1 MSLACEPV
9 PGLGL
14 QRAVGVGRLS
24 VRQLDGRTR
33 LNRLYQ
39 EGCAKIR
46 IPKTYHGSALEA
58 VVINTSGGVTGGD
71 RMNWRFEA
79 GPGTH
84 LMLTTQ
90 ACEKVYKSSGGVA
103 ENTISLS
110 VEAGARLAWLPQETI
125 MFDRAGLSRSITA
138 DLAVD
143 AEALFLEPVVL
154 GRRSMGEHLEHADL
168 HDRWRISRDG
178 RLLHAEDFHLSG
190 PVRPVL
196 PQSAVTSG
204 RSAFA
209 TLLFVSPRAEG
220 FVTEARRLIGPGGGV
235 SCWNGKLLARVTA
248 EDSFELRKILLPLV
262 SLLNFGAELP
272 KVWSI

>member
-1 MSLACEPV
+1 MSLAPEAV
-9 PGLGL
+9 PPL

-46 IPKTYHGSALEA
+46 IPKTYHGTALEA

-71 RMNWRFEA
+71 RMNWRFDA

-103 ENTISLS
+103 ENTIALS

-125 MFDRAGLSRSITA
+125 LFERAGLSRSITA
-138 DLAVD
+138 DLAAD
-143 AEALFLEPVVL
+143 AEALFLEPIVL
-154 GRRSMGEHLEHADL
+154 GRRSIMQICTTDGAFLETAGCFM
-168 HDRWRISRDG
+168 RKIS
-178 RLLHAEDFHLSG
+178 A
-190 PVRPVL
+190 
-196 PQSAVTSG
+196 SAARSG
-204 RSAFA
+204 RCCRKAQ
-209 TLLFVSPRAEG
+209 SPRA
-220 FVTEARRLIGPGGGV
+220 A
-235 SCWNGKLLARVTA
+235 
-248 EDSFELRKILLPLV
+248 LPLPHCCL
-262 SLLNFGAELP
+262 SHSALRASSMRRAN
-272 KVWSI
+272 